1 MATEQ
6 QLATIRARR
15 IDDTARDMMQFGVSL
30 SWEEAEAIGDE
41 GCDWLARRLD
51 LTKAAD
57 QEGVHF
63 VVREGVRS

>member
-15 IDDTARDMMQFGVSL
+15 VDDTAREMMQYGVSL

-51 LTKAAD
+51 LSKASD
-57 QEGVHF
+57 EEGVHF
-63 VVREGVRS
+63 VVRIEVQS